1 MPPLWHAM
9 LANGHLVRGFQLVP
23 CGRCTQ
29 SRYLSIIYIYYLLLL
44 HVGNIY
50 TNYSAADLD
59 GVSNP
64 AWRPLYNRIWD
75 VTDIIVPPVEN
86 NAFFITTNIVITPNQ
101 ARGECAELGTVAPCR
116 TDTDC
121 PAGRAASNLGSGVN
135 TGVCNTTTGSCQVY
149 AWCPLGETWIR
160 YFKRVIFFMHCF
172 QHCFICR
179 SSESTVSEDAGIE
192 PRTVATSGIDCQTL

>member
-1 MPPLWHAM
+1 MRIQIRDPESYRSGMEKIRIRDLGWKKFGSGIRDKHPGSADLIPVYH
-9 LANGHLVRGFQLVP
+9 
-23 CGRCTQ
+23 
-29 SRYLSIIYIYYLLLL
+29 LLLP
-44 HVGNIY
+44 HAGNIY

-101 ARGECAELGTVAPCR
+101 ARGECAERAAVAPCR
-116 TDTDC
+116 TGTDC

-149 AWCPLGETWIR
+149 AWCPLG
-160 YFKRVIFFMHCF
+160 
-172 QHCFICR
+172 
-179 SSESTVSEDAGIE
+179 TV
-192 PRTVATSGIDCQTL
+192 RNR